1 MNILLVADVSIAS
14 VIGGAERV
22 LYEESTRLVKRGHAV
37 HVLTR
42 KLPHHESDV
51 ENISGVQEHRYSF
64 QAKPFPLFLKS
75 ILSDCRQTFCCLQK
89 NFPFDIINFHQPFS
103 AVGVLSSISS
113 RKVPLVYTCHSL
125 SFEEYV
131 SRSSSPKNPIKLL
144 LHHLQV
150 SARKSTEKNVL
161 KKSDQTVVLSEY
173 TSEKL
178 LRTYGLSSS
187 KVNVIPGGVD
197 LERFRPATD
206 KNRIRARM
214 GLPEDKFILF
224 TLRNLVPRMGLENLI
239 SAFEIVQN
247 GRRDL
252 LLVIGGEG
260 LQGPVLKEQ
269 VTTSG
274 IADSVRFVG
283 FIPDEELP
291 SYYQVADLFII
302 PSRELE
308 GFGLVT
314 VEALA
319 SGLLVLGTPVGGTTE
334 ILARLGS
341 VFLFDDSTPQA
352 MATGILKALN
362 DWATDQVVY
371 ENISQT
377 CRQVAQEHYSWD
389 NHVSKLEDLFYSM
402 LGN

>member
-1 MNILLVADVSIAS
+1 M
-14 VIGGAERV
+14 
-22 LYEESTRLVKRGHAV
+22 
-37 HVLTR
+37 
-42 KLPHHESDV
+42 
-51 ENISGVQEHRYSF
+51 
-64 QAKPFPLFLKS
+64 
-75 ILSDCRQTFCCLQK
+75 
-89 NFPFDIINFHQPFS
+89 
-103 AVGVLSSISS
+103 
-113 RKVPLVYTCHSL
+113 
-125 SFEEYV
+125 
-131 SRSSSPKNPIKLL
+131 
-144 LHHLQV
+144 
-150 SARKSTEKNVL
+150 

-319 SGLLVLGTPVGGTTE
+319 SGLPVLGTPVGGTTE

-341 VFLFDDSTPQA
+341 VFLFDNSTPQA
-352 MATGILKALN
+352 MANGILKALN
-362 DWATDQVVY
+362 DWAADQVVY

-377 CRQVAQEHYSWD
+377 CRQVAEEHYSWH